1 MKDTKYKSL
10 PSDSSS
16 IMGAD
21 VRQSTKSRLQRLR
34 KRIKG
39 YKALSLLLAAILLFT
54 LLHTIH
60 KTNTV
65 SIATKNPPTVDVK
78 ANFLS
83 FQLDNIITEDE
94 ETDFTGLLT
103 LNSIPKPENEY
114 IVKALLN
121 DKDIIVPDMTDKSTI
136 LNLAKIAQNAYVRNP
151 HTGDWQNVTD
161 YDSHD
166 AFGWDEDYIRGH
178 IFKNDLKKFLIISIK
193 GTSSAGLPGTGAE
206 QDTIEN
212 DKFNDN
218 LLFSCCC
225 ARVSYLWTPV
235 CDCYLD
241 AFTCDQP
248 CLERNIR
255 DNSNYYKSGCQIYR
269 TVASKYPDYTIWV
282 LGHSLGGALS
292 SLVARTYGL
301 VGITFETPGELLA
314 SQRLHLPLP
323 DDSSFDNI
331 WHVGNNADPI
341 FMGTCN
347 GASSSCNLAG
357 YAMESN
363 CHSGWQITYDT
374 IKELNWGVDIRKHR
388 IKTVIDKVFSELE
401 VPEAIFSG
409 NGKGDDP
416 CIDCFDWEFVQ
427 NTVSA
432 TSTQAEPTSTT
443 TRKTTTTLTTALSS
457 SCVGRNFVGW
467 CTSYTTF

>member
-1 MKDTKYKSL
+1 MKYTKYNSL
-10 PSDSSS
+10 PSDSSP
-16 IMGAD
+16 
-21 VRQSTKSRLQRLR
+21 SRIEAAKLNKKGRFQMLR
-34 KRIKG
+34 KKLKG
-39 YKALSLLLAAILLFT
+39 YKSLSLFLAVLF
-54 LLHTIH
+54 LIPLIYTIK
-60 KTNTV
+60 KTKTGYFD
-65 SIATKNPPTVDVK
+65 AKNAPTVHTTV
-78 ANFLS
+78 NSLS

-94 ETDFTGLLT
+94 DTDFAGLLT
-103 LNSIPKPENEY
+103 LNSIPQPENEF
-114 IVKALLN
+114 IVNAFLN
-121 DKDIIVPDMTDKSTI
+121 EKDILVPDMTDKSTV

-178 IFKNDLKKFLIISIK
+178 VFKNDLKKLLIISIK
-193 GTSSAGLPGTGAE
+193 GTSSAGLPGTGSE

-269 TVASKYPDYTIWV
+269 TVANKYPDYTIWT

-301 VGITFETPGELLA
+301 VGVTFETPGELLA

-341 FMGTCN
+341 YMGTCN

-374 IKELNWGVDIRKHR
+374 IKELNWGVDVRKHR
-388 IKTVIDKVFSELE
+388 IKTVIDKVIAQLE

-409 NGKGDDP
+409 NGKGDNP
-416 CIDCFDWEFVQ
+416 CIDCFDWEFVE
-427 NTVSA
+427 NKPSL
-432 TSTQAEPTSTT
+432 TSTQPKPTSTT
-443 TRKTTTTLTTALSS
+443 TRKTTTTITTALSS